1 MRHFLVFLF
10 CALIASSALA
20 QNTAAALGVHAP
32 PAEAKSYLLVDLSS
46 QQTLVAVNAQE
57 RRDPA
62 SLTKLMTAYLAF
74 AALRDKR
81 LTPSQMVTVSERAW
95 RAEGSRMFIEPKRA
109 VSVDELL
116 RGMIVQSGND
126 ASIALAEL
134 IGGSEE
140 AFAQKMNQEAA
151 RLGMQNTR
159 FANATGL
166 SHPEHYSNA
175 ADLALLASAIIR
187 DFPEFYP
194 LYSLRE
200 FRYNNVSQYNRN
212 RLLWADPSVDGMKT
226 GFTESAG
233 YCLISSAKREGRR
246 LLAVVLGTASEKAR
260 AVESQKLLNFGFQSF
275 ETSRL
280 YEKRQAVA
288 ALKVWQGSA
297 AQVNAGFLG
306 DVFLTLPRGAR
317 DQLKITMENAN
328 PVVAPIAVGQRLGTV
343 KLAFE
348 GKPLLE
354 YPLLALE
361 DVPQGNWFT
370 RQWDALRLR
379 FQ

>member
-1 MRHFLVFLF
+1 MSRLLALVFCGLH
-10 CALIASSALA
+10 ASFSLA
-20 QNTAAALGVHAP
+20 QTSPATLTVPLP
-32 PAEAKSYLLVDLSS
+32 PVEAKSFLLADLSS
-46 QQTLVAVNAQE
+46 QQTLVAVNARE

-126 ASIALAEL
+126 ASIALAEAV
-134 IGGSEE
+134 GGSEE
-140 AFAQKMNQEAA
+140 AFAQMMNREAT
-151 RLGMQNTR
+151 RLGMHDTR

-166 SHPEHYSNA
+166 PHAEHYSTA
-175 ADLALLASAIIR
+175 ADLALLASAVIR
-187 DFPEFYP
+187 DFPDYYP

-212 RLLWADPSVDGMKT
+212 RLLWADPTVDGMKT

-246 LLAVVLGTASEKAR
+246 LLSVVLGTASEKAR
-260 AVESQKLLNFGFQSF
+260 AIESEKLLNFGFQYF
-275 ETSRL
+275 EVSRL
-280 YEKRQAVA
+280 YEKSQAVA
-288 ALKVWQGSA
+288 ALKVWQGA
-297 AQVNAGFLG
+297 AAEVKAGFLS
-306 DVFLTLPRGAR
+306 DIFLTLPRGTR
-317 DQLKITMENAN
+317 DKLKVTMENAQ
-328 PVVAPIAVGQRLGTV
+328 PLVAPIAVGQRLGTV

-348 GKPLLE
+348 GKPFLE

-361 DVPQGNWFT
+361 EVPPGNWLS
-370 RQWDALRLR
+370 RHWDALRLR
-379 FQ
+379 FR